1 MIYHILTSNEWE
13 RAREQ
18 ESYIPDTFT
27 RDGFIHLCEAKQMEG
42 VIRRYFTG
50 QDGLVALCVAVE
62 SLRAPLRYE
71 NLLGGDELFPHLY
84 GPLNLDAVTDVI
96 ALHTG

>member
-1 MIYHILTSNEWE
+1 MIYHILRSDEWE
-13 RAREQ
+13 RVREQ
-18 ESYIPDTFT
+18 ESYTPETFT
-27 RDGFIHLCEAKQMEG
+27 QDGFIHLCEAGQMEG

-71 NLLGGDELFPHLY
+71 NVLGGDELFPHLY
-84 GPLNLDAVTDVI
+84 GPLNLDAVIDVL
-96 ALHTG
+96 ALHSG